1 MDVGLVEKTIGFHG
15 LPLQKIWEGER
26 GESDLARLGII
37 SPDFSVYQSRQK
49 ILNFHDRA
57 KRFKLHQFLS
67 KKADLLFDRALSVP
81 APRRER
87 CAPGDFQQNEKFLIP
102 PIDVFI
108 DADSHEKITHF
119 LETVTPG
126 DVVYGAV
133 LNRSPQGII
142 FKVLYSLGN
151 TCCFINTSAIKA
163 YVSSSYLVSIE
174 DKNGTPRNFAANDL
188 VCCEV
193 AVAQPDA
200 RKLVCTMHRTVL
212 SRAPASI
219 KYGLIMPEDLPAA
232 YNLAATKDIKP
243 YEYYLKRSASF
254 NDPRE
259 TESLMQQLGLNGS
272 EYYTNMS
279 GLKGKFGS
287 NEFAGELRNVQAS
300 KWAFRS
306 VAEGIEHFKEGRHAE
321 AFQCL
326 NKALSIDP
334 RNVEGLV
341 ARGALYANSG
351 SFKKAVDDFEAA
363 LKINASHANAR
374 KYMGETLVALG
385 RSYEEEN
392 RLDEAKKAYQDC
404 LNIIPHHEEAQN
416 SLDFLK
422 SKTFNKQIV
431 APNEL
436 ELPALN
442 LPKAPLRDHL
452 LKGAEPDASAGGSK
466 RDGSEARR
474 DRKALKA
481 AKDKK
486 KRHKKATSATGVPGA
501 AGGHTSSSDSS
512 SESDSSDS
520 SSNSDS
526 SSSDSSSDSGSSSRS
541 SRPKKRLKRAKNDK
555 KLKSLSPLSKR
566 MSAGMGNDARGGD
579 GSFPFGNQSAASTSL
594 SSGIPPQ
601 DEYEQKVR
609 KFLETTHDED
619 NYEEKVRRFMAE
631 AAKYTK
637 ERKAAD
643 EKTKKKKKKEEK
655 KAKKESKKKRKSE
668 EKKKGKKKDKDDDPL
683 NSDKLKEALKIFENF
698 PVLDELG
705 SKLSEYYAKMDS
717 SAGPSGV
724 SSVMSSLLS
733 KTSKKE
739 AAAKSDEP
747 KAATKV
753 AKEAPKDGKWRMMFN
768 KDERTAVKETV
779 ATKPFVPKQYA
790 FANDSDDE
798 SVVVEGFTPAPPP
811 QAKTTQRIVRLANA
825 EDAAKPPE
833 PSAPPRRSRSRSRG
847 KRYSSSGS
855 GSDSPRRRSR
865 SGSFRRRSSNSR
877 SRSYSNSRSRSYSR
891 SRSRSRSFERRR
903 FIDRRNN
910 YNMNNNNFRGR
921 GNFYNRPYG
930 NYQNWNNRGNFMH
943 RRGGYNNNFRG
954 GYNNH
959 QFRPYHHNN
968 RGYYNHRG
976 YQNYNN
982 YNNNQNRRY
991 QNNRSYSRSTS
1002 KSPDRDRSRSNDRS
1016 TKRSSEK
1023 PVSVDSDDNGASSTK
1038 WSEKG
1043 DCDPA
1048 PARTEEKKDD

>member
-1 MDVGLVEKTIGFHG
+1 M
-15 LPLQKIWEGER
+15 
-26 GESDLARLGII
+26 
-37 SPDFSVYQSRQK
+37 
-49 ILNFHDRA
+49 
-57 KRFKLHQFLS
+57 
-67 KKADLLFDRALSVP
+67 
-81 APRRER
+81 
-87 CAPGDFQQNEKFLIP
+87 
-102 PIDVFI
+102 
-108 DADSHEKITHF
+108 
-119 LETVTPG
+119 
-126 DVVYGAV
+126 
-133 LNRSPQGII
+133 
-142 FKVLYSLGN
+142 
-151 TCCFINTSAIKA
+151 
-163 YVSSSYLVSIE
+163 
-174 DKNGTPRNFAANDL
+174 RN
-188 VCCEV
+188 
-193 AVAQPDA
+193 
-200 RKLVCTMHRTVL
+200 
-212 SRAPASI
+212 S
-219 KYGLIMPEDLPAA
+219 
-232 YNLAATKDIKP
+232 LAAAKDVKS

-259 TESLMQQLGLNGS
+259 SEKLMQQLGLNGS

-279 GLKGKFGS
+279 GLKGKFSS
-287 NEFAGELRNVQAS
+287 NEYAGELRNAQAS

-392 RLDEAKKAYQDC
+392 RFDEAKKAYQDC

-422 SKTFNKQIV
+422 TKTFNKQIV

-442 LPKAPLRDHL
+442 LPKPPMRGAAADHL
-452 LKGAEPDASAGGSK
+452 KTELPDTSGGGAASK

-474 DRKALKA
+474 EKKALK

-486 KRHKKATSATGVPGA
+486 KRHKKSSGA
-501 AGGHTSSSDSS
+501 GGPGHTSSSDSS

-526 SSSDSSSDSGSSSRS
+526 SSSDSSSDSDSSRS
-541 SRPKKRLKRAKNDK
+541 SRPKKRQKRAKNEK

-566 MSAGMGNDARGGD
+566 MGAGMGNDARGGD
-579 GSFPFGNQSAASTSL
+579 GPFTFGGNQSA
-594 SSGIPPQ
+594 SSAGHSSSVIPPQ

-637 ERKAAD
+637 ERKAVE
-643 EKTKKKKKKEEK
+643 EKSKKKKKKEEK
-655 KAKKESKKKRKSE
+655 KAKKESKKKRKAE

-705 SKLSEYYAKMDS
+705 SKLSEYYAKMDG

-724 SSVMSSLLS
+724 SSVMSSLLN
-733 KTSKKE
+733 KGTKKE
-739 AAAKSDEP
+739 AAAAAKAEKEEP
-747 KAATKV
+747 KATAAAAKA
-753 AKEAPKDGKWRMMFN
+753 AKEGQPKDGKWRMMFN
-768 KDERTAVKETV
+768 KDERAAVKET
-779 ATKPFVPKQYA
+779 AAAKPFVPKQYA
-790 FANDSDDE
+790 FANDSDDD
-798 SVVVEGFTPAPPP
+798 SVVVEGFSAQPPP
-811 QAKTTQRIVRLANA
+811 QPKVTQRIVRLANA
-825 EDAAKPPE
+825 EDATKPPE
-833 PSAPPRRSRSRSRG
+833 PAAPPRRSRSRSR
-847 KRYSSSGS
+847 YSSSES

-865 SGSFRRRSSNSR
+865 SGSFRRRSSQSR

-903 FIDRRNN
+903 FVDRRNH
-910 YNMNNNNFRGR
+910 YNNNFRGR
-921 GNFYNRPYG
+921 GNFYHNNRPYN
-930 NYQNWNNRGNFMH
+930 NYHNYNNWNNRGNFMN
-943 RRGGYNNNFRG
+943 RRGGYNNF
-954 GYNNH
+954 
-959 QFRPYHHNN
+959 NN
-968 RGYYNHRG
+968 RGYHHQYQNRPFRHYNNR

-982 YNNNQNRRY
+982 YQNNNQNRRY
-991 QNNRSYSRSTS
+991 QNNRSYSHSTS
-1002 KSPDRDRSRSNDRS
+1002 KSPDRKSRSRSNDRS
-1016 TKRSSEK
+1016 TKRSKDSER
-1023 PVSVDSDDNGASSTK
+1023 PVSVDSDDNVAPSK
-1038 WSEKG
+1038 
-1043 DCDPA
+1043 PA
-1048 PARTEEKKDD
+1048 TAIEVEKKDD

>member
-1 MDVGLVEKTIGFHG
+1 
-15 LPLQKIWEGER
+15 
-26 GESDLARLGII
+26 
-37 SPDFSVYQSRQK
+37 
-49 ILNFHDRA
+49 
-57 KRFKLHQFLS
+57 
-67 KKADLLFDRALSVP
+67 
-81 APRRER
+81 
-87 CAPGDFQQNEKFLIP
+87 
-102 PIDVFI
+102 
-108 DADSHEKITHF
+108 
-119 LETVTPG
+119 
-126 DVVYGAV
+126 
-133 LNRSPQGII
+133 
-142 FKVLYSLGN
+142 
-151 TCCFINTSAIKA
+151 
-163 YVSSSYLVSIE
+163 
-174 DKNGTPRNFAANDL
+174 
-188 VCCEV
+188 
-193 AVAQPDA
+193 
-200 RKLVCTMHRTVL
+200 
-212 SRAPASI
+212 
-219 KYGLIMPEDLPAA
+219 
-232 YNLAATKDIKP
+232 
-243 YEYYLKRSASF
+243 
-254 NDPRE
+254 
-259 TESLMQQLGLNGS
+259 MQQLGLSGS
-272 EYYTNMS
+272 DFYTNMS
-279 GLKGKFGS
+279 GLKGKFSS
-287 NEFAGELRNVQAS
+287 NEYAGELRNAQAS

-306 VAEGIEHFKEGRHAE
+306 VAEGIEHFKEGRHSE

-363 LKINASHANAR
+363 LKINSAHANAR

-442 LPKAPLRDHL
+442 LPKPLARGDHL
-452 LKGAEPDASAGGSK
+452 KNAEPDTSGVAVIK

-474 DRKALKA
+474 DKKALKI
-481 AKDKK
+481 KDKK
-486 KRHKKATSATGVPGA
+486 KRHKKTGA
-501 AGGHTSSSDSS
+501 AGGHSSSSDSS

-526 SSSDSSSDSGSSSRS
+526 SSSDSTSDSDSSRS
-541 SRPKKRLKRAKNDK
+541 SRPKKRQKRSKNEK

-566 MSAGMGNDARGGD
+566 MGAGMGNDARGGD
-579 GSFPFGNQSAASTSL
+579 GPFSFGSTAPVAAATVTAAPPTASHSSAMA
-594 SSGIPPQ
+594 PQ
-601 DEYEQKVR
+601 DEYELKVR
-609 KFLETTHDED
+609 KFLEMTHDED

-637 ERKAAD
+637 ERKAIE
-643 EKTKKKKKKEEK
+643 EKSKKKKKKEEK

-668 EKKKGKKKDKDDDPL
+668 EKKKGKKKDKDEDPL

-705 SKLSEYYAKMDS
+705 SKLSEYYAKMDG

-733 KTSKKE
+733 KTTKKE
-739 AAAKSDEP
+739 GAVKDEP
-747 KAATKV
+747 KVATKV
-753 AKEAPKDGKWRMMFN
+753 AKEGQPKDGKWRMMFN
-768 KDERTAVKETV
+768 KDERAAVKETT

-798 SVVVEGFTPAPPP
+798 SVTAVGFTPAPPP
-811 QAKTTQRIVRLANA
+811 QQKTTRIVRYEEDKNRRKPLSPEKPKPSVSQMAPVKSGPVVLDKFGNFRLANA

-833 PSAPPRRSRSRSRG
+833 PAAPPRRSRSRSRG
-847 KRYSSSGS
+847 QRYGSSSGS

-865 SGSFRRRSSNSR
+865 SGSFSRRRSSRSR
-877 SRSYSNSRSRSYSR
+877 SRSFSNSRSRSYSR

-903 FIDRRNN
+903 FIDRRNQF
-910 YNMNNNNFRGR
+910 NNNQNFRGR

-954 GYNNH
+954 GYHH
-959 QFRPYHHNN
+959 QYQNRPFRFHHNN
-968 RGYYNHRG
+968 R

-982 YNNNQNRRY
+982 HYNNNNQNQNRRY
-991 QNNRSYSRSTS
+991 NHNNRSFSRSES
-1002 KSPDRDRSRSNDRS
+1002 KSDRDGSPDERRKDRSRSNDRS
-1016 TKRSSEK
+1016 TKRSSESFKGKDKDLEK
-1023 PVSVDSDDNGASSTK
+1023 PVSVDSDDNAASSN
-1038 WSEKG
+1038 WSEKKV
-1043 DCDPA
+1043 DHDPPPPGA
-1048 PARTEEKKDD
+1048 EDSSVDDVERILDKVRKEKKDD